1 MKTDCLSI
9 TALSD
14 QQLIAQ
20 VVELARREREAT
32 AGLVAHLAE
41 FGTRKLYLGEG
52 CATLFTYCTEVLH
65 LSEHETYLRIT
76 AARLSRRFPVI
87 LDRLQNGAVNLTTL
101 KLLRKVLTSENH
113 ARLLAAAERKTKRE
127 VEELVASVA
136 PKLPVEGWIR
146 KLPAVAVPM
155 ENAALTAATPAALV
169 LQLAAPAVPANASPV
184 VSAAAAMA
192 LKAVSIRD
200 AIKPA
205 VIAPLAPELY
215 KIQFTATAET
225 RAKLRRAQDLMR
237 HQIPTG
243 DPAAIIDRALTMLV
257 AHLEKTRLGA
267 TDRPRTGRPRR
278 KGRRYV
284 PTAVRRA
291 VSQRDGGRC
300 AFTSA
305 DGRRCSERGFLQFH
319 HVHPHGDGG
328 EPTVENIALRCR
340 AHNEYEGEMY
350 FGDVYDA
357 AKSAAIRKH
366 AAGGAAE
373 GGHS

>member
-1 MKTDCLSI
+1 MKTELLSI
-9 TALSD
+9 MARLSD

-20 VVELARREREAT
+20 VIELARHEREAT
-32 AGLVAHLAE
+32 ASLVAHLAE
-41 FGTRKLYLGEG
+41 FGARKLYLGEG

-215 KIQFTATAET
+215 RIRFTAGAET
-225 RAKLRRAQDLMR
+225 QAKLRRAQDLMR
-237 HQIPTG
+237 HQIPNG
-243 DPAAIIDRALTMLV
+243 DLAAIFDRALTMLV
-257 AHLEKTRLGA
+257 VHLEKTKLGA
-267 TDRPRTGRPRR
+267 TRRPRAARPTRR
-278 KGRRYV
+278 GSRHV
-284 PTAVRRA
+284 PAGVRRA
-291 VSQRDGGRC
+291 VWERDGGRC

-305 DGRRCSERGFLQFH
+305 DGRRCSERG
-319 HVHPHGDGG
+319 
-328 EPTVENIALRCR
+328 
-340 AHNEYEGEMY
+340 
-350 FGDVYDA
+350 
-357 AKSAAIRKH
+357 
-366 AAGGAAE
+366 
-373 GGHS
+373 